1 MFTRARSLAQ
11 IILRR
16 VVSRSAVKGVF
27 PLIGL
32 PIVAF
37 WNAVLARQVMHAV
50 RTVALGRMCIT
61 TVTDTLLGMHQELSR
76 QVAAGV
82 ELQKA
87 VELSRAKSFAV
98 ASPENSFDALAMPDS
113 LKAAILR
120 SISVAV
126 VSSREFHPNL
136 ELLMKHLIF
145 RLRINPETIPELD
158 NIDLYYKSCLPSLS
172 RVDSYTVLT
181 FLAFALLLDG
191 DLTVTN
197 KIFIKRA
204 QTCCGLTPNLA
215 GLNRIADKFENP
227 SPAKTP
233 TVMFKPPI
241 IVNLPNLFE
250 FIAVDVLNRFFSK
263 SIMDEFATIKVF
275 VFFLLENAP

>member
-1 MFTRARSLAQ
+1 MFTRARLLAQ

-120 SISVAV
+120 SVSVAV

-215 GLNRIADKFENP
+215 GLNRIADKFENL
-227 SPAKTP
+227 SLHA
-233 TVMFKPPI
+233 
-241 IVNLPNLFE
+241 E
-250 FIAVDVLNRFFSK
+250 DAVFAVYGALNCALHAVLLRF
-263 SIMDEFATIKVF
+263 A
-275 VFFLLENAP
+275 LR